1 MSQAYKLHVWAQTDV
16 GMRRKHNED
25 SYVVEPSIGLYAVA
39 DGMGGHDAG
48 DVASRSTLDWLEE
61 KMSARRD
68 LFARGIY
75 EFPNYRQEVRSFME
89 QALQDISYSLF
100 SESKLRGGNFRM
112 GTTLCALVALRGFGI
127 IAHVGD
133 SRCYLLRGGIEY
145 PLTEDHSLVVE
156 QYKMGMITKEEM
168 LNSPQKNVITR
179 ALGMTERLKPEL
191 FFVDLLPR
199 DRYILCSDGLH
210 SYLEPGELPDFIE
223 KHGEA
228 NAAKALVNHA
238 NGSGGADNVT
248 VLVLAV
254 DDENSPRQYE
264 VRTPP
269 EPRASRS
276 EVDETKELPRIKG
289 SPLSEPPM
297 ASWASSPAHRTPA
310 PPPSSPSFP
319 PSYASPPPPSPGSG
333 GFRVLDHTLGELG
346 DLANEHTFTDLE
358 MQPLAQS
365 SGGLSPGSRASSPFL
380 ENGATIDGERCLEVL
395 GDCELFRDLTY
406 QEMRKIGQ
414 IARARSCRPGEILVT
429 QGASLRSMWLLMDG
443 EVELF
448 RDQEPILQLSTGG
461 VLGDIELAA
470 SEGAICTV
478 IVRKPSN
485 FVELDGDALM
495 DILRQEPNIQSK
507 FQSALIVTT
516 AKRLRDTSQAVSFAR
531 KGLQGPGKPR

>member
-39 DGMGGHDAG
+39 DGLGGHDAG

-238 NGSGGADNVT
+238 NGSGGAFRT
-248 VLVLAV
+248 AV
-254 DDENSPRQYE
+254 GIAGQAFDE
-264 VRTPP
+264 
-269 EPRASRS
+269 A
-276 EVDETKELPRIKG
+276 
-289 SPLSEPPM
+289 
-297 ASWASSPAHRTPA
+297 
-310 PPPSSPSFP
+310 
-319 PSYASPPPPSPGSG
+319 
-333 GFRVLDHTLGELG
+333 
-346 DLANEHTFTDLE
+346 
-358 MQPLAQS
+358 
-365 SGGLSPGSRASSPFL
+365 
-380 ENGATIDGERCLEVL
+380 
-395 GDCELFRDLTY
+395 
-406 QEMRKIGQ
+406 
-414 IARARSCRPGEILVT
+414 
-429 QGASLRSMWLLMDG
+429 
-443 EVELF
+443 
-448 RDQEPILQLSTGG
+448 
-461 VLGDIELAA
+461 
-470 SEGAICTV
+470 
-478 IVRKPSN
+478 
-485 FVELDGDALM
+485 
-495 DILRQEPNIQSK
+495 
-507 FQSALIVTT
+507 
-516 AKRLRDTSQAVSFAR
+516 
-531 KGLQGPGKPR
+531 